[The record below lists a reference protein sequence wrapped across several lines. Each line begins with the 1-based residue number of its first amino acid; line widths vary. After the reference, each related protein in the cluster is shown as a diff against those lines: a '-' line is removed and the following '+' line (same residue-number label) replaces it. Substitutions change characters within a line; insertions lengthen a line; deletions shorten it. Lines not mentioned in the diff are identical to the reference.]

1 MSGSVDNKVVKMTF
15 DNSSFQKNVSE
26 TMSSLDKLKAALNFD
41 GAKKGMSTLGAEAG
55 KVNLGPIHTQIESV
69 NAGFLAMATVAATA
83 LSGITTKALAAGGQ
97 MVKSLSLQ
105 PITEGFQEYE
115 TNMESIQTILANTK
129 SDGTNLEQVNAAL
142 DEMNEYSDKTIYN
155 FSQMSKNVSKFTAAG
170 IDLETSVSSIKGLAN
185 VAALTGVKNEEAQ
198 RAMFQLSQALS
209 SGTVKLRDW
218 VSVEQTGGMAG
229 EQFQKALVT
238 TGQAMGELTQ
248 MPVGS
253 TFEDWT
259 DKNGKFRDTLESGW
273 LTADVLTTT
282 LGAIAGD
289 LDAIELSDMGFTDEQ
304 VVQMVE
310 LGQTALASATDVKT
324 ATQLFQTIKETIGSG
339 WAKSFQTVIG
349 NFVEAKALFTNLNN
363 YIGGF
368 IAKNAEARNK
378 VLAEWKW
385 FGGREQLM
393 GGLMASLGALRSILK
408 PVGDAFREVFPKKT
422 AVDLY
427 NITKAFRE
435 FAERMMLSESG
446 ANRLKQIFT
455 GVFSIF
461 SIGIAVIKG
470 LHSVFRAIVSVFF
483 EIISGFGGAAGSA
496 GDFITKLRE
505 MLVDGGGIEKF
516 FKGITD
522 NIAKLGDAVNWVK
535 EKLAGVFTFG
545 KGGGGKGGDPG
556 AFAGIVEKLKNLF
569 ERLGEIANEIGSK
582 ISTAKNAI
590 GDFFGELGKG
600 ASSAGEGI
608 ANGVENFIQKI
619 TDALTSDAFAP
630 ALAAVGVGI
639 FGAIGLGIRGFL
651 KSGQGVFDSLK
662 EVMAQIGTSAADV
675 LDSVS
680 GAVKSF
686 QNNIRA
692 DTLRKIAIAMAILTV
707 SLIALSFIDGKKL
720 ATALAGVAAGMAAL
734 VGSLALLAKIETNPV
749 KMTALAI
756 SMSLVAVAA
765 ALLGVAV
772 TIFSKMNL
780 GDMAKGLLGV
790 FFAMD
795 IMARAAQVFSK
806 NNSSFIATGFSLI
819 IMSGALWI
827 FAQAVKMFNDID
839 AGVLLKGMF
848 TIGVILAGF
857 ALFTNLVDKDEL
869 MKLAIA
875 FGLMVVSL
883 HGMKR
888 VIEQM
893 AAIPAGEL
901 IKGLLAVGASLAIIV
916 IAVKNLPEKSEMTKA
931 GAGLLLIA
939 ASLWIVAEAVTKLS
953 QINLVGLGAA
963 LFSVLFLMTIMVNAA
978 NLMTTAMPG
987 AAAMVVM
994 AGALWLLAEVITK
1007 IGAIPFGDLL
1017 KGLLGLAGIL
1027 LILGLA
1033 AAALVAFPLLGVA
1046 LEVIGTSLILIGV
1059 GFGAFGAGIYLAAK
1073 GLETFIKLGDKAGP
1087 ALVDMLTNVASVVP
1101 EMAKAFGTAFVEF
1114 IKVIADKAG
1123 EIVDAM
1129 GELLTKILDKIIELA
1144 PKFGEAMNA
1153 IMDVLL
1159 TTIETQGPRLIEVGL
1174 MILTNF
1180 LTGIRDNI
1188 ELITTL
1194 GLEILTNFI
1203 NGMTAG
1209 LPNLA
1214 ASITFFIQVLAQQFA
1229 LNIPIIIQAG
1239 VDMLVAFLNGL
1250 ALAIPQIATS
1260 IANVVI
1266 AFVTAVGN
1274 EGGRIAGAGVTALT
1288 AFVLGILGAIPGAI
1302 TAAGQVIEDII
1313 TAFGDAGEDI
1323 VTAGKDA
1330 TLSFLDGLVEDTL
1343 AIINGAGKLLL
1354 ELLDG
1359 IEKAIRRF
1367 SPEIREKG
1375 KGIAGALIDG
1385 ITGGL
1390 GEKAGKVIDKI
1401 KEIAG
1406 DTIGKALEVFG
1417 INSPSRVFRKIGRGL
1432 NEGLILGIQDDA
1444 GKSVNAVKGMANST
1458 IVAFGQAMSGIDLG
1472 NMDEFN
1478 PVITPVLD
1486 LTRVSN
1492 DARSLAGMLGTAP
1505 MTASL
1510 SAQQARY
1517 LSGAQ
1522 TTSTATP
1529 DATAAGGPTE
1539 IKFEQNIY
1547 APEALTT
1554 DDIYRSTRG
1563 QIAMAKEELQI
1574 P

>member
-1 MSGSVDNKVVKMTF
+1 
-15 DNSSFQKNVSE
+15 
-26 TMSSLDKLKAALNFD
+26 
-41 GAKKGMSTLGAEAG
+41 
-55 KVNLGPIHTQIESV
+55 
-69 NAGFLAMATVAATA
+69 
-83 LSGITTKALAAGGQ
+83 
-97 MVKSLSLQ
+97 
-105 PITEGFQEYE
+105 
-115 TNMESIQTILANTK
+115 
-129 SDGTNLEQVNAAL
+129 
-142 DEMNEYSDKTIYN
+142 
-155 FSQMSKNVSKFTAAG
+155 
-170 IDLETSVSSIKGLAN
+170 
-185 VAALTGVKNEEAQ
+185 
-198 RAMFQLSQALS
+198 
-209 SGTVKLRDW
+209 
-218 VSVEQTGGMAG
+218 
-229 EQFQKALVT
+229 
-238 TGQAMGELTQ
+238 
-248 MPVGS
+248 
-253 TFEDWT
+253 
-259 DKNGKFRDTLESGW
+259 
-273 LTADVLTTT
+273 
-282 LGAIAGD
+282 
-289 LDAIELSDMGFTDEQ
+289 
-304 VVQMVE
+304 
-310 LGQTALASATDVKT
+310 
-324 ATQLFQTIKETIGSG
+324 
-339 WAKSFQTVIG
+339 
-349 NFVEAKALFTNLNN
+349 
-363 YIGGF
+363 
-368 IAKNAEARNK
+368 
-378 VLAEWKW
+378 
-385 FGGREQLM
+385 
-393 GGLMASLGALRSILK
+393 
-408 PVGDAFREVFPKKT
+408 
-422 AVDLY
+422 
-427 NITKAFRE
+427 
-435 FAERMMLSESG
+435 
-446 ANRLKQIFT
+446 
-455 GVFSIF
+455 
-461 SIGIAVIKG
+461 
-470 LHSVFRAIVSVFF
+470 
-483 EIISGFGGAAGSA
+483 
-496 GDFITKLRE
+496 
-505 MLVDGGGIEKF
+505 
-516 FKGITD
+516 
-522 NIAKLGDAVNWVK
+522 
-535 EKLAGVFTFG
+535 
-545 KGGGGKGGDPG
+545 
-556 AFAGIVEKLKNLF
+556 
-569 ERLGEIANEIGSK
+569 
-582 ISTAKNAI
+582 
-590 GDFFGELGKG
+590 
-600 ASSAGEGI
+600 
-608 ANGVENFIQKI
+608 
-619 TDALTSDAFAP
+619 
-630 ALAAVGVGI
+630 
-639 FGAIGLGIRGFL
+639 
-651 KSGQGVFDSLK
+651 
-662 EVMAQIGTSAADV
+662 
-675 LDSVS
+675 
-680 GAVKSF
+680 
-686 QNNIRA
+686 
-692 DTLRKIAIAMAILTV
+692 MAILTV

-720 ATALAGVAAGMAAL
+720 AKALAGVAGGMAAL

-749 KMTALAI
+749 KMTALAV

-806 NNSSFIATGFSLI
+806 NNSSFIATGLSLI
-819 IMSGALWI
+819 VMSAALWI

-839 AGVLLKGMF
+839 ANVLLKGMF
-848 TIGVILAGF
+848 TIGLILGGF
-857 ALFTNLVDKDEL
+857 AVFTNLVDKEEI

-875 FGLMVVSL
+875 LGLMVASL
-883 HGMKR
+883 AGMKR

-893 AAIPAGEL
+893 ASIPAGEL

-916 IAVKNLPEKSEMTKA
+916 IAVKNLPEKGEMTKA
-931 GAGLLLIA
+931 GAGLIMIA

-953 QINLVGLGAA
+953 NINLVGLGAA

-994 AGALWLLAEVITK
+994 AGALWLLAEVIEK
-1007 IGAIPFGDLL
+1007 IGSIPFGDLL

-1033 AAALVAFPLLGVA
+1033 AAALVAFPLLGLA

-1059 GFGAFGAGIYLAAK
+1059 GFAAFGAGIYLAAK
-1073 GLETFIKLGDKAGP
+1073 GLETFIALGDKAGP

-1101 EMAKAFGTAFVEF
+1101 EMAKAFGSAFVEF

-1159 TTIETQGPRLIEVGL
+1159 TTIETQGPRMIEVGL
-1174 MILTNF
+1174 MMLTNF
-1180 LTGIRDNI
+1180 LTGIRDNM
-1188 ELITTL
+1188 EQLTTL

-1203 NGMTAG
+1203 NGLTAG

-1214 ASITFFIQVLAQQFA
+1214 TSITFFIQVMAEQFR

-1250 ALAIPQIATS
+1250 ALAIPQIGTA
-1260 IANVVI
+1260 IGNVIV

-1313 TAFGDAGEDI
+1313 TAFGDAAGD
-1323 VTAGKDA
+1323 VSTAGKDTA
-1330 TLSFLDGLVEDTL
+1330 IAFLDGLVDD
-1343 AIINGAGKLLL
+1343 AIDFINKAGKLLIK
-1354 ELLDG
+1354 LLDG
-1359 IEKAIRRF
+1359 IESAIRRY
-1367 SPEIREKG
+1367 SPQIREKG

-1390 GEKAGKVIDKI
+1390 GDNVGKVIDKI
-1401 KEIAG
+1401 KSVAG
-1406 DTIGKALEVFG
+1406 DAIGAALQVFG

-1432 NEGLILGIQDDA
+1432 NEGLVLGIQDDA
-1444 GKSVNAVKGMANST
+1444 NQSVNAVKGMANST